1 MHGGNER
8 YITVLVGKHEGKRLV
23 GKLKRR
29 LKDCIKIEL

>member
-8 YITVLVGKHEGKRLV
+8 HITVLGKHEGKRLV